1 MTTNVTLKAMI
12 VNLDV
17 NGNSE
22 VINETIDIAG
32 LLKGTELATE
42 TPASPGVSPTAV
54 EVNTSELTIANVA
67 VNTAEQTVDGRTVA
81 VGKGIDY
88 TISGFVSGKYTVEIV
103 LWTSATVAAKRVCFA
118 KYEVC
123 G

>member
-1 MTTNVTLKAMI
+1 MTTNVTLKTMP
-12 VNLDV
+12 VNV
-17 NGNSE
+17 GE
-22 VINETIDIAG
+22 VINDTIDIEG

-42 TPASPGVSPTAV
+42 TPASPGVAPTAV
-54 EVNTSELTIANVA
+54 EVNTGDLAIVNVA

-81 VGKGIDY
+81 LGEGIDY
-88 TISGFVSGKYTVEIV
+88 TISGFVKGIYTVKIT
-103 LWTSATVAAKRVCFA
+103 LWTSATVAAKRIGFA